1 MDFFYEPH
9 RDVYKY
15 PHAEFGLLGAK
26 FHMHQIIEMIYVIR
40 GTLRIELATGGGIS
54 LLVHPGEMAVIN
66 CGTPHSTI
74 PSDGMWYMLC
84 FIPIA
89 SLTHELRPPT
99 GMVFTKVYRESES
112 GILSSMLEA
121 MVKMTK
127 TYESDESRV
136 RLSAF
141 ANAVMSLVMPE
152 LRGSMSQLTSNEI
165 RVDITSY
172 IYKNYRNPD
181 LTAKSIGLAVGFS
194 ARSVELSVK
203 ESVGKTVK
211 ELITELRV
219 NDAKLLLRSTDDNV
233 ESIGFSVGFESPR
246 TFFRVFREKV
256 GMTPSEYRESE
267 G

>member
-1 MDFFYEPH
+1 MDFLYEPH
-9 RDVYKY
+9 RDAYKY
-15 PHAEFGLLGAK
+15 PHAEFGCLGAK
-26 FHMHQIIEMIYVIR
+26 FHIHKVIEMIYVIR
-40 GTLRIELATGGGIS
+40 GTLRVEIAAGDGMS
-54 LLVHPGEMAVIN
+54 LLVHPGETVVIN

-74 PSDGMWYMLC
+74 PSDNMWYMLC

-99 GMVFTKVYRESES
+99 GMAFTELYRESES
-112 GILSSMLEA
+112 GILSSMFEA

-127 TYESDESRV
+127 TYESDDSRV

-152 LRGSMSQLTSNEI
+152 LRGSMSRLTSNEI
-165 RVDITSY
+165 QVDITSY
-172 IYKNYRNPD
+172 IYKNYRNSD

-203 ESVGKTVK
+203 ESVGRTVK
-211 ELITELRV
+211 EYITELRIS
-219 NDAKLLLRSTDDNV
+219 DAKLLLRSTDDNV
-233 ESIGFSVGFESPR
+233 ESIGFSVGFASTR

-256 GMTPSEYRESE
+256 GMTPGEYRESK